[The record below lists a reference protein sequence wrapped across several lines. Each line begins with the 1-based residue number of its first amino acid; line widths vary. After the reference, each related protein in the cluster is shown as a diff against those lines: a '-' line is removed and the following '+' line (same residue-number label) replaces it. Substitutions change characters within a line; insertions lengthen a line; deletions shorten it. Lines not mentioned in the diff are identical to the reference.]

1 MKRQLIL
8 ILFVFFAVLLRVLPH
23 PPNFAPVTALAL
35 FSGVYFSNRYLA
47 IIVPILAMTLS
58 DIVLGFYSIS
68 YWVYGSFILVTVF
81 GMVAKSIKIKSILIS
96 SLIFF
101 FFSNLGVW
109 ILGYPKTLEG
119 FILCYTLAIPFLTYS
134 LLGDLFFSLVLK
146 KSFNYVENR
155 WLTTVY

>member
-8 ILFVFFAVLLRVLPH
+8 ILFVFFAALLRVLPH

>member
-8 ILFVFFAVLLRVLPH
+8 ILFVFFAALLRVLPH

-81 GMVAKSIKIKSILIS
+81 GMVAKSIKIKSIFIS

>member
-8 ILFVFFAVLLRVLPH
+8 ILFVFFAALLRVLPH

-68 YWVYGSFILVTVF
+68 YWVYGSFILVTLF
-81 GMVAKSIKIKSILIS
+81 GMVAKSIKIKSIFIS

>member
-8 ILFVFFAVLLRVLPH
+8 ILFVFFAALLRVLPH
-23 PPNFAPVTALAL
+23 PPNFAPITALAL

-81 GMVAKSIKIKSILIS
+81 GMVAKSIKIKSIFIS